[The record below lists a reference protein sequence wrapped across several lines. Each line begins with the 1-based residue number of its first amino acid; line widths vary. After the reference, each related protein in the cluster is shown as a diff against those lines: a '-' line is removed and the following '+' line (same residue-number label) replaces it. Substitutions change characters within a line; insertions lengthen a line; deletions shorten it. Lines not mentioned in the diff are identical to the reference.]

1 MRPSAATADQNEVV
15 DRVVNLKSIPQD
27 LIVRQS
33 GLPGSSRYY
42 TADMTAEFEV
52 SKGVKMRLKFA
63 STLVESY
70 NTSL

>member
-1 MRPSAATADQNEVV
+1 MYPSAATTDQNEVV
-15 DRVVNLKSIPQD
+15 DRIVNLKSIPQD
-27 LIVRQS
+27 LIVRQT

-52 SKGVKMRLKFA
+52 SQGVKVRLKFD

-70 NTSL
+70 NMSL